1 MATEIKFV
9 RAMCS
14 NLSAYRLIADG
25 NETDVYI
32 VQQDIEK
39 DEWLLGRWTP
49 EHAFIDYELSGDI
62 EEPFERD
69 AAQSIVL
76 HRVGS
81 IPDLQESEE
90 VEFLGFF
97 DFEPEADETEEGTPT
112 EATEMPEY
120 RKDAE
125 DTESSGIIIGADGQG
140 RLFKDESDVVDE
152 RYERAK
158 NARDKAKADLARAQE
173 EKKEASK
180 LVKSREAHVHHC
192 EIALTIE
199 DARLQSFH
207 LPDRGVVPI
216 SFLGKLKVVFASN
229 IREYPLNEINIYQP
243 FVAGIEST
251 FENAEAVDDAF
262 MEGQKAW
269 QKAGEA
275 KPAEAEAEALSDE
288 VEADAEAEPA
298 GGEEATDGEMPK
310 IEDGLPPL
318 PDLDLSDLP
327 GDVKFDDDPA
337 EESGSAADSFS
348 DDEIGLF
355 PEVKPETSPQK
366 DEKSND
372 PGKAA
377 NDSSKKRG
385 RKPKKTGNF
394 PTDTNEELEKRAS

>member
-9 RAMCS
+9 KALC
-14 NLSAYRLIADG
+14 NGQGAYRMVIGGDK
-25 NETDVYI
+25 TDIYL

-39 DEWLLGRWTP
+39 DEWLLGRWAKEQ
-49 EHAFIDYELSGDI
+49 EHIDYELSSDI

-152 RYERAK
+152 RYGRAK

-199 DARLQSFH
+199 DARLRSFH

-262 MEGQKAW
+262 IEGQKAW

-275 KPAEAEAEALSDE
+275 KPAEAEAEALPDE

-318 PDLDLSDLP
+318 PDLDPGDLP

-337 EESGSAADSFS
+337 DENGSDMELLP
-348 DDEIGLF
+348 DDGIGLF
-355 PEVKPETSPQK
+355 EDGQADQSPQSDQK
-366 DEKSND
+366 KNEKSKRSNR
-372 PGKAA
+372 K
-377 NDSSKKRG
+377 SKKVND
-385 RKPKKTGNF
+385 T
-394 PTDTNEELEKRAS
+394 PTDEALEEGAA